1 MGAIMFDRTGNTNS
15 ETTTSVSAM
24 MTKHDICD
32 EAQVS
37 LSYVNKI
44 LATGA
49 LPHLKLGRAVR
60 IRRADWYAFLA
71 NSTARGS

>member
-1 MGAIMFDRTGNTNS
+1 MGAIMPDRAVNTNF
-15 ETTTSVSAM
+15 EANWMVSTM
-24 MTKHDICD
+24 MTKSDICD

-49 LPHLKLGRAVR
+49 LRHVKLGRAVR
-60 IRRADWYAFLA
+60 IKRSDWNAFLD
-71 NSTARGS
+71 NSQC